1 FPVAENLW
9 VPLRLDSLAHA
20 RGEGPSLRVF
30 GRLADGYDL
39 ERARAEL
46 NAIGRRTS
54 AEHPETHEH
63 LRPRIDPHA
72 TSILGLNG
80 FMLAAGVSSFNI
92 FAVLLLTLICG
103 NVALLLFARAAT
115 RESELTMRSALGASR
130 ARIVTQLFTEALVL
144 GVIGAAIGI
153 VAAGAGLGWGLRI
166 LQDAILDGQRLPF
179 WFRPEL
185 TPSTIGYALL
195 LTLVVAIITGV
206 LPGLKVTG
214 RN

>member
-1 FPVAENLW
+1 GGDPDVLERTIVLGGRQASVVGVMPEGFGFPIAENLW

-92 FAVLLLTLICG
+92 FAVLLL
-103 NVALLLFARAAT
+103 
-115 RESELTMRSALGASR
+115 
-130 ARIVTQLFTEALVL
+130 
-144 GVIGAAIGI
+144 
-153 VAAGAGLGWGLRI
+153 
-166 LQDAILDGQRLPF
+166 
-179 WFRPEL
+179 
-185 TPSTIGYALL
+185 
-195 LTLVVAIITGV
+195 
-206 LPGLKVTG
+206 
-214 RN
+214 